1 MRIIA
6 SCVAKPAFQ
15 ASNKSTDLRVKSCCE
30 DQMCAVKR
38 VNFKNGM
45 AGSRP
50 RSAVDLSLCV
60 FLQGVP
66 KVRSSNFMHYNF

>member
-1 MRIIA
+1 MRII
-6 SCVAKPAFQ
+6 SSYVAKPAFQ
-15 ASNKSTDLRVKSCCE
+15 ASIKSTGLRVKSCCG

-50 RSAVDLSLCV
+50 RSDVDLSLCV
-60 FLQGVP
+60 FLQGVA
-66 KVRSSNFMHYNF
+66 KVCSSNFMHYNF